1 MSIMRI
7 RTVLSGAQGLPGL
20 STLYF
25 NGTTATPNGPDAA
38 DVVARVRAFWFA
50 IIGSLPT
57 GNTAQVSGQVDLLDP
72 SNGALVGSLVV
83 TAPAI
88 VTGTGGGTLPPANAI
103 LLTGQTGTI
112 LNGRRFRGRTF
123 ISPVASGTGS
133 AGNVAAGTITAM
145 TTAANNMLIGTTS
158 SVPVVWHRPKLP
170 GPLGGSVTPT
180 ITFTVG
186 SVFAVLRS
194 RRD

>member
-1 MSIMRI
+1 MSIMRV
-7 RTVLSGAQGLPGL
+7 RTVIGGAQGLPGL
-20 STLYF
+20 STTYW
-25 NGTTATPNGPDAA
+25 NGTTSTPSGADAS

-50 IIGSLPT
+50 IVGLLPT
-57 GNTAQVSGQVDLLDP
+57 AATAQVSGQVDLIDP
-72 SNGALVGSLVV
+72 ANGALTGSLVV
-83 TAPAI
+83 TNPAL
-88 VTGTGGGTLPPANAI
+88 VTGSGGGTLPPASAI
-103 LLTGQTGTI
+103 LLTAQTGTI

-123 ISPVASGTGS
+123 ISPVASGAMTAGAVS
-133 AGNVAAGTITAM
+133 AGSIT
-145 TTAANNMLIGTTS
+145 TTQTAANNMLIGATS

-180 ITFTVG
+180 ISFSVG